1 MTESAWVEAVSR
13 LWPEAEVSSAPRG
26 RRAERAGGG
35 AGSGAREFVYLP
47 DARRARLLLPL
58 GAPRAA
64 GTALRRYSHDLGVK
78 ARLGRGLFSVAV
90 RTGLPQ
96 RFLPDRMRVRPSRPG
111 EESVERRL
119 SEILGRPVVVSV
131 SIGNARANRKPVL
144 QAITPSGESLAF
156 VKVGD
161 TDVAR
166 ELIRAE
172 AAALTRLSGLHL
184 PGIRVPEVIRHETWR
199 GLELLVMSALP
210 TGVRRW
216 RPSGAVPVA
225 AMSALSAATAA
236 SGALAGSSFLDRLRG
251 VPEQVADPRTAAR
264 LADLADR
271 VAERHGDLELRFGAW
286 HGDWTPWN
294 MAWRRD
300 LVHLWDWERFA
311 PAVPVG
317 FDALHY
323 TLQQVRPTTSWT
335 ADLVWSDGV
344 LRTLEPFGVEGRA
357 ARATTALYL
366 LELCA
371 RYVVA
376 GQGSIGEPLR
386 PQADALLDL
395 LDRSRSRM

>member
-1 MTESAWVEAVSR
+1 MSESAWIEAVSR
-13 LWPEAEVSSAPRG
+13 LWPEAEVSRSPRG
-26 RRAERAGGG
+26 RRPGPATAGDEV
-35 AGSGAREFVYLP
+35 REFVYLP

-58 GAPRAA
+58 GTPRAA
-64 GTALRRYSHDLGVK
+64 GTALRRYSHDLGVR
-78 ARLGRGLFSVAV
+78 ARLGRGLLSAAV

-96 RFLPDRMRVRPSRPG
+96 RFLPDRMRVRASRPAG
-111 EESVERRL
+111 ESVEHRL
-119 SEILGRPVVVSV
+119 SEILGRRVVVSV

-172 AAALTRLSGLHL
+172 AAALEELAVLRP
-184 PGIRVPEVIRHETWR
+184 PGIRVPRMIRHESWR

-210 TGVRRW
+210 TGVRRR

-225 AMSALSAATAA
+225 AMSGLSAVAA
-236 SGALAGSSFLDRLRG
+236 EVRTLAGSPFLDRLRR
-251 VPEQVADPRTAAR
+251 VPAEIGDPSAAAR
-264 LADLADR
+264 LEGLLDHL
-271 VAERHGDLELRFGAW
+271 AERYGDLELRFGAW

-300 LVHLWDWERFA
+300 AVNLWDWERFA
-311 PAVPVG
+311 RDVPAG
-317 FDALHY
+317 FDLLHY
-323 TLQQVRPTTSWT
+323 TLQQFRPTTSWT

-344 LRTLEPFGVEGRA
+344 LAALEPFGVGERA
-357 ARATTALYL
+357 ARATLALYL
-366 LELCA
+366 TELYA
-371 RYVVA
+371 RYVIA

-395 LDRSRSRM
+395 LDRSRPRM

>member
-1 MTESAWVEAVSR
+1 MSESAWLEAVSR
-13 LWPEAEVSSAPRG
+13 LWPEAEVSRSPRG
-26 RRAERAGGG
+26 RRPGPAAGDGVQ
-35 AGSGAREFVYLP
+35 EFVYLP

-78 ARLGRGLFSVAV
+78 ARLGRGLLSAAV

-96 RFLPDRMRVRPSRPG
+96 RFLPDRVHVRAPG
-111 EESVERRL
+111 GESVQHRL
-119 SEILGRPVVVSV
+119 SEILGRRVVVSV

-144 QAITPSGESLAF
+144 QAITPAGESLAF

-166 ELIRAE
+166 DLIRAE
-172 AAALTRLSGLHL
+172 TAALEELSVLRP
-184 PGIRVPEVIRHETWR
+184 PGIRVPRVIHHEDWR

-225 AMSALSAATAA
+225 AMSGLSAVAA
-236 SGALAGSSFLDRLRG
+236 EVRPLAGSPFLDRLRR
-251 VPEQVADPRTAAR
+251 VPAQVGDPAAAVR
-264 LADLADR
+264 LDGLLDHL
-271 VAERHGDLELRFGAW
+271 AERYGDLDLRFGAW

-300 LVHLWDWERFA
+300 LVNLWDWERFA
-311 PAVPVG
+311 RDAPAG
-317 FDALHY
+317 FDLLHY

-344 LRTLEPFGVEGRA
+344 LAALEPFGVGGRA
-357 ARATTALYL
+357 ARATLALYL
-366 LELCA
+366 TELYA
-371 RYVVA
+371 RYVIA